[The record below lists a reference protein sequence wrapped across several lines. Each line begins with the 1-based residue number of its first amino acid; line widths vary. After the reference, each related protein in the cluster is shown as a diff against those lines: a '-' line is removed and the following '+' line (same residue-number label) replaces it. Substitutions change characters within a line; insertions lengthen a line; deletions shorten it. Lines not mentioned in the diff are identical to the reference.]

1 MKLQRINAFDGI
13 EIIPKHEEDKFLF
26 NHCAGGERV
35 MEKDE
40 DRLCEMLF
48 MHDVGL
54 IEILNAD
61 SVEEL
66 ISYQNKEV
74 KR

>member
-1 MKLQRINAFDGI
+1 MMILQRINTFDGI
-13 EIIPKHEEDKFLF
+13 VIIPKHEEDKFLF

-66 ISYQNKEV
+66 KLSKHKE
-74 KR
+74 R